1 MDAAVA
7 AVRARAHLDEQDLD
21 IAAGTPRLLLRFSV
35 PASETAD
42 EDAAAQ
48 AVVAHLHE
56 AVDAEAILGRT
67 WLLRRNGGR
76 WDLRPWW
83 PEITAP

>member
-7 AVRARAHLDEQDLD
+7 AVRALAHLDEHDLD

-35 PASETAD
+35 TPSEEAK
-42 EDAAAQ
+42 EDAAARL
-48 AVVAHLHE
+48 VCGRIRE
-56 AVDAEAILGRT
+56 AVDAEAVLGRM

-83 PEITAP
+83 PEVTPP